1 MNAPESSYSEALP
14 LAFRCACGWMKYAPR
29 ARSWVPRRIGRIVGR
44 GMTCAIR
51 TRAGALLAVDP
62 VNLDFFC
69 HVHLHDGVWEEGVL
83 DACLRVT
90 RPGDVFYDIGANA
103 GIVAIDVAR
112 TFGGDV
118 TVHAFEPQPTLV
130 SSLRISIALNAFTRT
145 QVHRLLLGDTSG
157 EVDLYV
163 ADHGVH
169 SSLVA
174 REAGATRLT
183 CRMETIDGLVAA
195 GTLPLPSVI
204 KMDVEGAELRVLQGA
219 ANTLRAKPPV
229 IVLEADDN
237 MTRFGYTHRELFGL
251 LREFANYS
259 FHRIDGAAWV
269 PVSSPT
275 DAALGDYV
283 ALPPGWRP
291 RGDSM

>member
-1 MNAPESSYSEALP
+1 MNAPESAYTDALP

-29 ARSWVPRRIGRIVGR
+29 ARSWVPRRIGRTVGR

-51 TRAGALLAVDP
+51 TRAGARLAVDP

-83 DACLRVT
+83 DACLRLT

-103 GIVAIDVAR
+103 GIVAVDVAR
-112 TFGGDV
+112 TFGEDV

-130 SSLRISIALNAFTRT
+130 DSLTRSIALNAFTRAR
-145 QVHRLLLGDTSG
+145 VHQLLLGDTSG
-157 EVDLYV
+157 EADLHV

-169 SSLVA
+169 ASLVS
-174 REAGATRLT
+174 RQAGATRLR

-195 GTLPLPSVI
+195 RTVPSPDVI
-204 KMDVEGAELRVLQGA
+204 KIDAEGAELRVLQGA
-219 ANTLRAKPPV
+219 RNTLRARPPA
-229 IVLEADDN
+229 IVFEADDN

-251 LREFANYS
+251 LREFADYS
-259 FHRIDGAAWV
+259 FHRIDGAEWV
-269 PVSSPT
+269 PANAAF
-275 DAALGDYV
+275 DAAPGDYV
-283 ALPPGWRP
+283 ALPPGRHP
-291 RGDSM
+291 GGDST